1 MRADR
6 YGGMDLPKNAPRYLY
21 LLEAEAFERDPD
33 ERDRL
38 TGDWTH
44 AERERVALECREK
57 ARLYA
62 DEAARL
68 NPVTE
73 PLTPA

>member
-1 MRADR
+1 
-6 YGGMDLPKNAPRYLY
+6 MDLPKNAPRYLY
-21 LLEAEAFERDPD
+21 LLEAETFERDPD

-38 TGDWTH
+38 SGDWTPG
-44 AERERVALECREK
+44 ERERVALECREK

-62 DEAARL
+62 EEAVRL
-68 NPVTE
+68 NPAAE